1 MAASRFA
8 HRFTFFLSSN
18 RKARSASRETF
29 IRNDC
34 TCPLARWSATAFTP
48 HGKSVDSRI
57 LLLWLRLG
65 AVQKM
70 LMRQRQDYQYRPEDA
85 VGLGLVAPASPLFQ
99 TREK

>member
-8 HRFTFFLSSN
+8 HRFTFFLRSN

-29 IRNDC
+29 IRNDSPPAKC
-34 TCPLARWSATAFTP
+34 SSMACGP
-48 HGKSVDSRI
+48 HGKSVESCI